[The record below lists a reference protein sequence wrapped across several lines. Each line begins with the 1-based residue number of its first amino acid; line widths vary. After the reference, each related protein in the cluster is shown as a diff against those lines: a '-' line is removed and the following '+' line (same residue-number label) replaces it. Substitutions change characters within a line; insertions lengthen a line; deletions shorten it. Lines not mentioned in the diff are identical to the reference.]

1 MKKIKSTVA
10 LILFLSFSLSTTM
23 VPYVLGAEDSW
34 TSKAPMQEARAGL
47 GVAVVN
53 GRIYAIG
60 GYNSQID
67 GQTHFYGTINA
78 TEEYDPA
85 TNSWTEKA
93 QMPTPRASFAI
104 AVYENK
110 IYVIGGYI
118 KLTSGSSSQLTN
130 ITEVYDPATDTWE
143 TRASMPVA
151 RDGVEANVIDG
162 KIYVIGG
169 YAENGDPSNLNMV
182 YDPVT
187 NSWITKESMPTAV
200 TDYASAVVNNKIY
213 VISGRRGDIIT
224 NLTQIY
230 DPETDMWSSG
240 ASIPTGVDSAAAGA
254 TTGATAQK
262 AIYVIGGKFASKP
275 FYAQNIVQVYSP
287 ENNSWSIGASMPAAR
302 AELSVA
308 VVNDTLYA
316 IGGGRS
322 LLQADSAEVWQY
334 TPIGDIPEFQS
345 WIILPLLL
353 TATLAAIIWKQ
364 RLHKNR

>member
-1 MKKIKSTVA
+1 MKKFKSTIA
-10 LILFLSFSLSTTM
+10 LILFLSFVLSAFSIPL
-23 VPYVLGAEDSW
+23 VRASEDSW

-60 GYNSQID
+60 GCNSQID

-118 KLTSGSSSQLTN
+118 KLTSGSSSQLIN
-130 ITEVYDPATDTWE
+130 ITEVYDPVTDTWE
-143 TRASMPVA
+143 TRASMPAA

-169 YAENGDPSNLNMV
+169 INADGVTNVTEV
-182 YDPVT
+182 YDPAT
-187 NSWITKESMPTAV
+187 DMWETKTPIPTPV
-200 TDYASAVVNNKIY
+200 SHYASAVVDNKIY
-213 VISGRRGDIIT
+213 VISGRIGDDAVT
-224 NLTQIY
+224 DLTQIY
-230 DPETDMWSSG
+230 DTETDMWSSG
-240 ASIPTGVDSAAAGA
+240 ASIRTGVGSAAAGA
-254 TTGATAQK
+254 TTGVLAPK
-262 AIYVIGGKFASKP
+262 AIYVIGGKFASEP
-275 FYAQNIVQVYSP
+275 LYAQNIVQAYSP
-287 ENNSWSIGASMPAAR
+287 ENDSWSIGASMPADR
-302 AELSVA
+302 ADLGVA
-308 VVNDTLYA
+308 VVNDALYA

-322 LLQADSAEVWQY
+322 ILQADSTDVWQY
-334 TPIGDIPEFQS
+334 TPIGYIPEFPS

-353 TATLAAIIWKQ
+353 TAALAIMVSKQ
-364 RLHKNR
+364 RLTKNR